1 MPIKSQQDNARPHCS
16 VDDEEVVR
24 AGSENGWNKKM
35 ICQPLNSP
43 DFNVLDL
50 GFFNAIQSLQHESPT
65 NIDELIPT
73 VYKAW
78 DEMTVEKLDNVFI
91 TLQKCMELTM
101 LHKGGNDYKLP
112 HMKKRQ
118 HNGGMNAKKTRFR
131 FSEAKRVTALTELF
145 NIVCKDLITT
155 EDQVWAN
162 LHTVLCHNNP
172 KFEMCSLRLLKDHML
187 QQVSQCR
194 KYDSEEASES
204 GKERMQTQWG

>member
-1 MPIKSQQDNARPHCS
+1 
-16 VDDEEVVR
+16 
-24 AGSENGWNKKM
+24 
-35 ICQPLNSP
+35 
-43 DFNVLDL
+43 
-50 GFFNAIQSLQHESPT
+50 
-65 NIDELIPT
+65 
-73 VYKAW
+73 
-78 DEMTVEKLDNVFI
+78 
-91 TLQKCMELTM
+91 
-101 LHKGGNDYKLP
+101 
-112 HMKKRQ
+112 
-118 HNGGMNAKKTRFR
+118 MNAKKTRFR

-172 KFEMCSLRLLKDHML
+172 KYLQREVIDPNQTIRRLDCRFEMCSLRLLKDHML